1 MKNIRAEPIYLSP
14 PHLGGTEADYVG
26 EAFRDNWI
34 APVGPHIK
42 SFEEEMAA
50 YCGIKRAV
58 ALSSGTAAIHLALHV
73 LGIGKGDRV
82 YCSTL
87 TFVASANPILY
98 QQAEPVF
105 IDSDSKTW
113 NMSPEVLERALKFD
127 AARGKLPKAC
137 IVVNLYGQSADMKP
151 IIQLCRKYGVYI
163 IEDAAESLGAV
174 YQSSFSGTLG
184 DIGVFSFNGNKI
196 ITTSGGGMLVTER
209 TDWADQAVYLA
220 TQAKEAAEH
229 YEHTQYGYNYRMS
242 NISAG
247 IGRGQLRVLNR
258 RVNEKRT
265 VYQRYAES
273 GLPFSYMPE
282 ASYGKAT
289 RWLTAALLPENVLPV
304 PFIQKLRGE
313 RIEARRV
320 WKPLHMQPL
329 FKHADSFLHESSIA
343 EKLFHRGIC
352 LPSGT
357 AMTASIQQEVISIM
371 EEYFQQSNPQEAV
384 VF

>member
-42 SFEEEMAA
+42 LFEEEMAA
-50 YCGIKRAV
+50 YCGVNRAV
-58 ALSSGTAAIHLALHV
+58 ALSSGTAAIHLALDV
-73 LGIGKGDRV
+73 LGVGKGDRV

-87 TFVASANPILY
+87 TFVASANPVLY

-105 IDSDSKTW
+105 IDSDPETW

-137 IVVNLYGQSADMKP
+137 IVVNLYGQSADLKP
-151 IIQLCRKYGVYI
+151 INQLCRKYGVYVV
-163 IEDAAESLGAV
+163 EDAAESLGAV

-184 DIGVFSFNGNKI
+184 DIGIFSFNGNKI
-196 ITTSGGGMLVTER
+196 ITTSGGGMLVT
-209 TDWADQAVYLA
+209 DNADFADQAAHLA

-229 YEHTQYGYNYRMS
+229 YEHTRCGYNYRMS

-265 VYQRYAES
+265 IYQRYAES
-273 GLPFSYMPE
+273 ALPFTYMPE
-282 ASYGKAT
+282 ASYGRAT
-289 RWLTAALLPENVLPV
+289 RWLTAALLPEGVASV
-304 PFIQKLRGE
+304 PFIHKLRTE

-320 WKPLHMQPL
+320 WKPLHLQPL
-329 FKHADSFLHESSIA
+329 FKHADSFLHERNTA
-343 EKLFHRGIC
+343 EMLFNRGIC

-357 AMTASIQQEVISIM
+357 AMSASIQQEVIGFM
-371 EEYFQQSNPQEAV
+371 EEYFHQSNPQEAV